1 MTQRR
6 GRINELTMGKLINSV
21 LSALAAFLIAG
32 CGGGSAGGVDES
44 EEALIRPLNLA
55 CVAGEQ
61 PLEDTG
67 VGYESVVDTG
77 AGLTKLLQEPTIP
90 NRWFVLKKDGIILAT
105 DAEEPSNQI
114 TWLDLSSYV
123 IGGADGGLLSM
134 VFHPD
139 YPATPQVFIYY
150 TSGVIEG
157 LEGKLS
163 RITVDDISQPGTF
176 VIEELL

>member
-1 MTQRR
+1 
-6 GRINELTMGKLINSV
+6 MGKLINSV
-21 LSALAAFLIAG
+21 LSALAAFLITG
-32 CGGGSAGGVDES
+32 CGGGSAGGTDES
-44 EEALIRPLNLA
+44 EQGLIRPLVPT

-67 VGYESVVDTG
+67 VGYDSVVDTG

-123 IGGADGGLLSM
+123 IGGGQM
-134 VFHPD
+134 VVFSVWYFIQTIRQPHK
-139 YPATPQVFIYY
+139 YLFTTLQV
-150 TSGVIEG
+150 
-157 LEGKLS
+157 
-163 RITVDDISQPGTF
+163 
-176 VIEELL
+176 